1 MSAGPTTGAG
11 TAVPEA
17 APAKVEAPRT
27 LRPISWKTPIAL
39 SVLGMVSLVV
49 FGLLGPSGRE
59 TTYRFSTRSDLLQIP
74 ELTLPSRPT
83 VIVLSVLALLLAGL
97 ATWLTSQR
105 RKVGTWVPALF
116 GVLFILA
123 LITWGLGGRGSVTLT
138 GLLQGALFLSIPL
151 VFGSLAGLLCER
163 SGIINVAI
171 EGQLL
176 GGAFLA
182 AAVGAVTGSA
192 YLGLVAA
199 PVAGA
204 LVGAL
209 LVFFSVR
216 YLVDQIIVGVVL
228 NVLVIG
234 LTSYLFS
241 TVLSDNQDVFGGVP
255 RLPTIAIPLLSEIPV
270 LGPVLFRQNV
280 LVYLMYVVVAV
291 LQLMLFRSRW
301 GLRVRAVGEHPKAA
315 DTVGIKVNRTRVRNT
330 ILGGAVAGLG
340 GAFFTIAQ
348 GLAFGKEM
356 TAGQG
361 FIALAAMILGRWSPR
376 GALLAALLFGFATNL
391 QVLFGSLGSPIPSQ
405 LLLMTPYLA
414 TIVAV
419 AGLVGRVR
427 PPAAEGTP
435 YVK

>member
-1 MSAGPTTGAG
+1 MSDLLPDDLV
-11 TAVPEA
+11 VPDDT
-17 APAKVEAPRT
+17 VVRDEAPKALKPVSR
-27 LRPISWKTPIAL
+27 KAPIAL
-39 SVLGMVSLVV
+39 TAVGLFSLVV
-49 FGLLGPSGRE
+49 FGLLQEGGRDI
-59 TTYRFSTRSDLLQIP
+59 TYRFSTGSDLLQIP
-74 ELTLPSRPT
+74 DLTLPGRPT
-83 VIVLSVLALLLAGL
+83 SIVLSVLALVLAGVSFAL
-97 ATWLTSQR
+97 VQR
-105 RKVGTWVPALF
+105 RRPAGAWLPSVF
-116 GVLFILA
+116 GLLVVLA
-123 LITWGLGGRGSVTLT
+123 LITWGAAGRGTVTLT
-138 GLLQGALFLSIPL
+138 GLLAGALFLSIPL
-151 VFGSLAGLLCER
+151 VFGALAGLLCER

-176 GGAFLA
+176 SGAFLA
-182 AAVGAVTGSA
+182 AAVGAITGTA
-192 YLGLVAA
+192 YAGLVAA

-209 LVFFSVR
+209 LAFFAVR

-234 LTSYLFS
+234 LTGFVFS
-241 TVLSDNQDVFGGVP
+241 TVFSQNREVFGGVP

-280 LVYLMYVVVAV
+280 LVYIMYAVVIV
-291 LQLMLFRSRW
+291 LQVMLFRSRW

-376 GALLAALLFGFATNL
+376 GALMAALLFGFATNL
-391 QVLFGSLGSPIPSQ
+391 QVFFGSINSPIPSQ
-405 LLLMTPYLA
+405 LLLMTPYIA
-414 TIVAV
+414 TIIAV
-419 AGLVGRVR
+419 AGVVGRVR

>member
-1 MSAGPTTGAG
+1 MSATVAPDD
-11 TAVPEA
+11 VVVRDE
-17 APAKVEAPRT
+17 APAALKPVSRKA
-27 LRPISWKTPIAL
+27 PIAL
-39 SVLGMVSLVV
+39 AVVGLFSLVV
-49 FGLLGPSGRE
+49 FGLLQEGGRE
-59 TTYRFSTRSDLLQIP
+59 ITYRFSTGSDLLQIP
-74 ELTLPSRPT
+74 DLTLPSRPT
-83 VIVLSVLALLLAGL
+83 SIVLSVLALVLAGVAFAL
-97 ATWLTSQR
+97 ARRRRPAGAWLPT
-105 RKVGTWVPALF
+105 VF
-116 GVLFILA
+116 GVLVVLA
-123 LITWGLGGRGSVTLT
+123 LITWGAAGRGTVTLT
-138 GLLQGALFLSIPL
+138 GLLAGALFLSIPL
-151 VFGSLAGLLCER
+151 VFGALAGLLCER

-176 GGAFLA
+176 SGAFLA
-182 AAVGAVTGSA
+182 AAVGAITGTA
-192 YLGLVAA
+192 YAGLVAA

-209 LVFFSVR
+209 LAFFAVR

-234 LTSYLFS
+234 LTGFVFS
-241 TVLSDNQDVFGGVP
+241 TVFSQNREVFGGVP

-280 LVYLMYVVVAV
+280 LVYIMYAVVVV
-291 LQLMLFRSRW
+291 LQIMLFRSRW

-391 QVLFGSLGSPIPSQ
+391 QVFFGSINSPIPSQ
-405 LLLMTPYLA
+405 LLLMTPYIA
-414 TIVAV
+414 TIIAV
-419 AGLVGRVR
+419 AGVVGRVR

>member
-1 MSAGPTTGAG
+1 MSDLLPDGLV
-11 TAVPEA
+11 VPDD
-17 APAKVEAPRT
+17 VVVRDEAPKALKPVSR
-27 LRPISWKTPIAL
+27 KAPIAL
-39 SVLGMVSLVV
+39 TAVGLFSLVV
-49 FGLLGPSGRE
+49 FGLLQEGGRE
-59 TTYRFSTRSDLLQIP
+59 ITYRFSTGNDLLQIP
-74 ELTLPSRPT
+74 DLTLPGRPT
-83 VIVLSVLALLLAGL
+83 SIVLSVLALVLAGVSFAL
-97 ATWLTSQR
+97 VQR
-105 RKVGTWVPALF
+105 RRPAGAWLPSVF
-116 GVLFILA
+116 GLLVVLA
-123 LITWGLGGRGSVTLT
+123 LITWGAAGRGTVTLT
-138 GLLQGALFLSIPL
+138 GLLAGALFLSIPL
-151 VFGSLAGLLCER
+151 VFGALAGLLCER

-176 GGAFLA
+176 SGAFLA
-182 AAVGAVTGSA
+182 AAVGAITGTA
-192 YLGLVAA
+192 YAGLVAA

-209 LVFFSVR
+209 LAFFAVR
-216 YLVDQIIVGVVL
+216 YVVDQIIVGVVL

-234 LTSYLFS
+234 LTGFVFS
-241 TVLSDNQDVFGGVP
+241 TVFSQNREVFGGVP

-280 LVYLMYVVVAV
+280 LVYIMYAVVIV
-291 LQLMLFRSRW
+291 LQVMLFRSRW

-376 GALLAALLFGFATNL
+376 GALMAALLFGFATNL
-391 QVLFGSLGSPIPSQ
+391 QVFFGSINSPIPSQ
-405 LLLMTPYLA
+405 LLLMTPYIA
-414 TIVAV
+414 TIIAV
-419 AGLVGRVR
+419 AGVVGRVR

>member
-1 MSAGPTTGAG
+1 MSDLLPDDLV
-11 TAVPEA
+11 VPDD
-17 APAKVEAPRT
+17 VVVRDEAPDALKPVSR
-27 LRPISWKTPIAL
+27 KTPIAL
-39 SVLGMVSLVV
+39 TAVGLFSLVV
-49 FGLLGPSGRE
+49 FGLLQEGGRE
-59 TTYRFSTRSDLLQIP
+59 ITYRFSTGSDLLQIP
-74 ELTLPSRPT
+74 DLTLPSKPT
-83 VIVLSVLALLLAGL
+83 AIVLSVLALVLAAVSL
-97 ATWLTSQR
+97 ALVQR
-105 RKVGTWVPALF
+105 RRPAGAWLPSVF
-116 GVLFILA
+116 GLLVVLS
-123 LITWGLGGRGSVTLT
+123 LITWGAAGRGTVTLT
-138 GLLQGALFLSIPL
+138 GLLAGALFLSIPL
-151 VFGSLAGLLCER
+151 VFGALAGLLCER

-176 GGAFLA
+176 SGAFLA
-182 AAVGAVTGSA
+182 AAVGAITGTA
-192 YLGLVAA
+192 YAGLVAA

-209 LVFFSVR
+209 LAFFAVR

-234 LTSYLFS
+234 LTGFVFS
-241 TVLSDNQDVFGGVP
+241 TVFSQNREVFGGVP

-270 LGPVLFRQNV
+270 LGPVLVRQNV
-280 LVYLMYVVVAV
+280 LVYIMYAVVIV
-291 LQLMLFRSRW
+291 LQIMLFRSRW
-301 GLRVRAVGEHPKAA
+301 GLRVRAVGEHPTAA

-391 QVLFGSLGSPIPSQ
+391 QVFFGSINSPIPSQ
-405 LLLMTPYLA
+405 LLLMTPYVA
-414 TIVAV
+414 TIIAV
-419 AGLVGRVR
+419 AGVVGRVR

>member
-1 MSAGPTTGAG
+1 MSATVTPDD
-11 TAVPEA
+11 VVVREA
-17 APAKVEAPRT
+17 APTAVTPVSRKA
-27 LRPISWKTPIAL
+27 PIAL
-39 SVLGMVSLVV
+39 ALIGLFSLVV
-49 FGLLGPSGRE
+49 FGLLQEGGRE
-59 TTYRFSTRSDLLQIP
+59 VTYRFSTRSDLLQIP
-74 ELTLPSRPT
+74 DLTLASKPT
-83 VIVLSVLALLLAGL
+83 SIVLSVLALVLAAVSVVL
-97 ATWLTSQR
+97 VQR
-105 RKVGTWVPALF
+105 RRPAGAWLPSLF
-116 GVLFILA
+116 GLLVVLA
-123 LITWGLGGRGSVTLT
+123 LITWGAAGRGTVTLT
-138 GLLQGALFLSIPL
+138 GLLAGALFLSIPL
-151 VFGSLAGLLCER
+151 VFGALAGLLCER

-176 GGAFLA
+176 SGAFLA
-182 AAVGAVTGSA
+182 AAVGAITGTA
-192 YLGLVAA
+192 YAGLVAA

-209 LVFFSVR
+209 LAFFSVR

-234 LTSYLFS
+234 LTGFVFS
-241 TVLSDNQDVFGGVP
+241 TVFSQNREVFGGVP
-255 RLPTIAIPLLSEIPV
+255 RLPTIAVPLLSEIPV

-280 LVYLMYVVVAV
+280 LVYIMYAVVIV
-291 LQLMLFRSRW
+291 LQVMLFRSRW

-376 GALLAALLFGFATNL
+376 GALTAALLFGFATNL
-391 QVLFGSLGSPIPSQ
+391 QVFFGSINSPIPSQ
-405 LLLMTPYLA
+405 LLLMTPYIA

-419 AGLVGRVR
+419 AGVVGRVR

>member
-1 MSAGPTTGAG
+1 MLPDDLV
-11 TAVPEA
+11 VPDD
-17 APAKVEAPRT
+17 VVVRDEAPKGLKPVSR
-27 LRPISWKTPIAL
+27 KAPIAL
-39 SVLGMVSLVV
+39 TAVGLFSLVV
-49 FGLLGPSGRE
+49 FGLLQEGGRDI
-59 TTYRFSTRSDLLQIP
+59 TYRFSTGSDLLQIP
-74 ELTLPSRPT
+74 DLTLPGRPT
-83 VIVLSVLALLLAGL
+83 SIVLSVLALVLAGVSFAL
-97 ATWLTSQR
+97 VQR
-105 RKVGTWVPALF
+105 RRPAGAWLPSVF
-116 GVLFILA
+116 GLLVVLA
-123 LITWGLGGRGSVTLT
+123 LITWGAAGRGTVTLT
-138 GLLQGALFLSIPL
+138 GLLAGALFLSIPL
-151 VFGSLAGLLCER
+151 VFGALAGLLCER

-176 GGAFLA
+176 SGAFLA
-182 AAVGAVTGSA
+182 AAVGAITGTA
-192 YLGLVAA
+192 YAGLVAA

-209 LVFFSVR
+209 LAFFAVR

-234 LTSYLFS
+234 LTGFVFS
-241 TVLSDNQDVFGGVP
+241 TVFSQNREVFGGVP
-255 RLPTIAIPLLSEIPV
+255 RLPTIAVPLLSEIPV

-280 LVYLMYVVVAV
+280 LVYIMYAVVIV
-291 LQLMLFRSRW
+291 LQVMLFRSRW

-376 GALLAALLFGFATNL
+376 GALMAALLFGFATNL
-391 QVLFGSLGSPIPSQ
+391 QVFFGSINSPIPSQ
-405 LLLMTPYLA
+405 LLLMTPYIA
-414 TIVAV
+414 TIIAV
-419 AGLVGRVR
+419 AGVVGRVR

>member
-1 MSAGPTTGAG
+1 MSDLLPDDLV
-11 TAVPEA
+11 VPDD
-17 APAKVEAPRT
+17 VVVRDEAPKGLKPVSR
-27 LRPISWKTPIAL
+27 KAPIAL
-39 SVLGMVSLVV
+39 TAVGLFSLVV
-49 FGLLGPSGRE
+49 FGLLQEGGRDI
-59 TTYRFSTRSDLLQIP
+59 TYRFSTGSDLLQIP
-74 ELTLPSRPT
+74 DLTLPGRPT
-83 VIVLSVLALLLAGL
+83 SIVLSVLALVLAGVSFAL
-97 ATWLTSQR
+97 VQR
-105 RKVGTWVPALF
+105 RRPAGAWLPSVF
-116 GVLFILA
+116 GLLVVLA
-123 LITWGLGGRGSVTLT
+123 LITWGAAGRGTVTLT
-138 GLLQGALFLSIPL
+138 GLLAGALFLSIPL
-151 VFGSLAGLLCER
+151 VFGALAGLLCER

-176 GGAFLA
+176 SGAFLA
-182 AAVGAVTGSA
+182 AAVGAITGTA
-192 YLGLVAA
+192 YAGLVAA

-209 LVFFSVR
+209 LAFFAVR

-234 LTSYLFS
+234 LTGFVFS
-241 TVLSDNQDVFGGVP
+241 TVFSQNREVFGGVP
-255 RLPTIAIPLLSEIPV
+255 RLPTIAVPLLSEIPV

-280 LVYLMYVVVAV
+280 LVYIMYAVVIV
-291 LQLMLFRSRW
+291 LQVMLFRSRW

-376 GALLAALLFGFATNL
+376 GALMAALLFGFATNL
-391 QVLFGSLGSPIPSQ
+391 QVFFGSINSPIPSQ
-405 LLLMTPYLA
+405 LLLMTPYIA
-414 TIVAV
+414 TIIAV
-419 AGLVGRVR
+419 AGVVGRVR